1 MNGNFFTFANLN
13 IGYDSCDV
21 LFIENIFTL
30 ILSSSTEERKISSI
44 LFEYDRMITEYE
56 VEINWSINKLES
68 YLREELKKLTLNLIS
83 SLMDDLFVCFVLSL
97 Y

>member
-1 MNGNFFTFANLN
+1 LNGNFFTFANLN